1 MWLTVLTGLLAT
13 HGAKP
18 TGYRLA
24 VPENSDV
31 PPDPGPISRAFRLS
45 RAAYIAVPLL
55 IFGTAPLAFG
65 DDHPR
70 DIQDSAH
77 SSNFSAID
85 WTPRALLLIVPLLA
99 AIFIARTATFVS
111 PDGIRIRA
119 AFGSRRL
126 PWSGMRGLTVSGR
139 SVYAVIDGGAVRL
152 PCVGVAQ
159 LSEVARASNGHIPQL
174 RDPVRRFAPARRRR

>member
-1 MWLTVLTGLLAT
+1 
-13 HGAKP
+13 
-18 TGYRLA
+18 
-24 VPENSDV
+24 
-31 PPDPGPISRAFRLS
+31 LS

-55 IFGTAPLAFG
+55 VFGTAPLAFG

-70 DIQDSAH
+70 GLEDAH
-77 SSNFSAID
+77 SSNFSTID
-85 WTPRALLLIVPLLA
+85 WTPRALLLILPVVA
-99 AIFIARTATFVS
+99 AIFIARTATFVG

-126 PWSGMRGLTVSGR
+126 PWSGMRGLTVAGR

-159 LSEVARASNGHIPQL
+159 LAEVARASAGHVPQL